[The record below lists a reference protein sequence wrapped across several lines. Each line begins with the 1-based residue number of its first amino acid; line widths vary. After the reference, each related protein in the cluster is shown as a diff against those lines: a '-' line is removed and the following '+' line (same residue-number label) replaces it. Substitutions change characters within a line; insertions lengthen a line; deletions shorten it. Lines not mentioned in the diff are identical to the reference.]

1 MVAFFFVFGRSVNL
15 RPHFRRMVK
24 TKGRIMK
31 WLTIE
36 YIKKHSRIDYDC
48 EDDLLELYGN
58 AAEDMVMNTIRRD
71 YDEIVEKFGTDDA
84 PVPAALI
91 QASLILVD
99 TSYMQRTAVSP
110 AQLYTVPY
118 TFDFLVKP
126 YMKLAGNDESENV

>member
-1 MVAFFFVFGRSVNL
+1 
-15 RPHFRRMVK
+15 
-24 TKGRIMK
+24 MK
-31 WLTIE
+31 WLTVE

-48 EDDLLELYGN
+48 EDDLLELYGE
-58 AAEDMVMNTIRRD
+58 AAEETVMNITGRD
-71 YDEIVEKFGTDDA
+71 YDDIVATFGTDKA

-126 YMKLAGNDESENV
+126 YMKLAGNDEPETK

>member
-1 MVAFFFVFGRSVNL
+1 MFGHLVNL
-15 RPHFRRMVK
+15 KPK
-24 TKGRIMK
+24 NASIIKKNEINMK

-58 AAEDMVMNTIRRD
+58 AAEDMVMHTIRRN

-118 TFDFLVKP
+118 TFEFLVKP
-126 YMKLAGNDESENV
+126 YMRLAGNDEPEK